1 MLNGPTQILRLHVDT
16 FELMCV
22 KREVLQMAL
31 RQQQKIFWKQSF
43 ILLDYNYVTL
53 PGPARIRGIC
63 IMIFIIINII
73 GIFFLGGGGWMLFS
87 KGRV

>member
-22 KREVLQMAL
+22 KREVMAL

-73 GIFFLGGGGWMLFS
+73 GIFFLGGMLFS